1 MRGTTVTTLTAATIG
16 HYRQWCTGRGRA
28 ENTTRAYTSDL
39 FLFLAEA
46 GENETVTR
54 EEYEELAMSWLNLR
68 RMQVSPK
75 TTARRLTSIRG
86 FAKWAGWGKVLDEYI
101 APMPGKTIPHPLPE
115 GMAGVERMI
124 EQAKNHEQAALVAFG
139 GEVGCR
145 ISESLSIQ
153 TSSFDL
159 HDMLLTIRGKGDKTR
174 TVPISER
181 AWDHLMPAYAL
192 AMSKPDKR
200 LVSYKDRFARQIVTN
215 LGARAKLQRPVS
227 SHDLRATFATALL
240 DSGANIR
247 VVQEVL
253 GHASSETTEIY
264 TGVTLD
270 AMRKAV
276 AL

>member
-1 MRGTTVTTLTAATIG
+1 MRGTTVTTLTLETIDR
-16 HYRQWCTGRGRA
+16 YRQWCTARGRA

-39 FLFLAEA
+39 REFLKAA
-46 GENETVTR
+46 GEEGKITQ

-75 TTARRLTSIRG
+75 TTARRLTSVRG
-86 FAKWAGWGKVLDEYI
+86 FAKWAGWGKVLEEYI
-101 APMPGKTIPHPLPE
+101 APTPGKTIPHPLPE

-124 EQAKNHEQAALVAFG
+124 EQAKNHEQAALVSFG
-139 GEVGCR
+139 GEVGLR
-145 ISESLSIQ
+145 ISESLSCTID
-153 TSSFDL
+153 SFDL

-174 TVPISER
+174 TVPVSEK

-192 AMSKPDKR
+192 AMTKPDKR

-215 LGARAKLQRPVS
+215 LGARAKLMRPVS

-240 DSGANIR
+240 DSGANLR
-247 VVQEVL
+247 VVQELL

-264 TGVTLD
+264 TGVTMD